1 MEKVD
6 FREFDILGII
16 ELKDVHGIEKY
27 VTPVVKDGKQ
37 EGYLSRSKE
46 YYNVKTMTELA
57 LEREELITK
66 ITNERSKRNFV
77 VLENILNCSAKVYFK
92 KFEKYILSGKD
103 KKEELQMKQA
113 EACLLEDMNNLLTIF
128 EENRDIQISPEK
140 ILPVGTENSERRAIE
155 MDNKAILYL
164 FLRTLKMKKN
174 PEEVEVIT
182 PGYGSVYIG
191 PMLNAMYGYN
201 FTNIMKSKYISES
214 KSEEEKSFSSVIS
227 SERIFEP
234 NKTIFLLDDNI
245 GTGNTMVEL
254 KNALNKEGISKP
266 ITGAIQ
272 YNWRNY
278 YRVSIGEK
286 TDIDRFDI
294 NEFDIISPFNY
305 AGHKLY
311 KHAIDT
317 LHSSGEEYIEYLK
330 SKNYRLKDISDMQ
343 GAIDRGVICA
353 KYAGLEIAKGYN
365 APPRTSVQSAEIL
378 EKYRLSENK
387 LTNPISRKIISDVI
401 SDVQEIEKIEENR
414 DINIK

>member
-1 MEKVD
+1 MEKVG

-27 VTPVVKDGKQ
+27 VTPVVQNGKL

-46 YYNVKTMTELA
+46 YYNVKSMTELA
-57 LEREELITK
+57 LEREELRTK
-66 ITNERSKRNFV
+66 ITSERSKRNFV
-77 VLENILNCSAKVYFK
+77 ILENILNCSAKVYFK

-103 KKEELQMKQA
+103 KKAEIQMKQA

-128 EENRDIQISPEK
+128 EENREIQISPEK

-164 FLRTLKMKKN
+164 FLRALKMKKH

-191 PMLNAMYGYN
+191 PMLSAMYGYN
-201 FTNIMKSKYISES
+201 FTNIMKSKYISEIRN
-214 KSEEEKSFSSVIS
+214 EEEKSFASVIS

-234 NKTIFLLDDNI
+234 GKTIFLLDDNI

-254 KNALNKEGISKP
+254 KSALSKEGISNL

-286 TDIDRFDI
+286 TDIDRFDV
-294 NEFDIISPFNY
+294 NEFDLISPFNY

-311 KHAIDT
+311 KHAIDI
-317 LHSSGEEYIEYLK
+317 LHSSGAEYIEYLK

-353 KYAGLEIAKGYN
+353 KYAGLEIAKDYN
-365 APPRTSVQSAEIL
+365 APSRTSVQRTEVL
-378 EKYRLSENK
+378 EKYRLRGTEV
-387 LTNPISRKIISDVI
+387 TNPISRKIISDVI
-401 SDVQEIEKIEENR
+401 SNVQEVEKMGEDR
-414 DINIK
+414 Y